1 MAVSVCGSYNLMDSE
16 YVPYRTETATWDLLT
31 GNRLEPEE
39 LFCKDVDIAAVLNE
53 KVRSY
58 ALTPFDY
65 TGLYPNMKLDFAALP
80 QTGWHL
86 THDAI
91 YIDQANPY
99 FANGVRIPLTNLP
112 DGILAADQARDFT
125 KAMDHERIVVHPIW
139 NTSDRD
145 IYYAYNA
152 DSLVSCGFLKEEVHP
167 NAAKINKQVMD
178 HLNDHFTMDA
188 ITDFYTEQGVDMED
202 VDVWI
207 LDWSLQNLGGKY
219 LLFQGR
225 LPYHMTN
232 DPGDQIKYPHK
243 VFMLFDLE
251 SGREISPNVLL
262 KEGWQKAA
270 ADVVGVPNW
279 EPTTLPDGEPEIQ
292 SFYLNRDGSA
302 VLSLL
307 YAEGEYSATVP
318 RDYVNHG

>member
-1 MAVSVCGSYNLMDSE
+1 MMDSD

-31 GNRLEPEE
+31 GKRLEPKE
-39 LFCKDVDIAAVLNE
+39 LFCQGVDIAAVLNE

-58 ALTPFDY
+58 SMTPFDY

-99 FANGVRIPLTNLP
+99 SANGVRIPLTNLP
-112 DGILAADQARDFT
+112 DGILASDQARDFT
-125 KAMDHERIVVHPIW
+125 EAFDHESIVVHPIF

-145 IYYAYNA
+145 IYYAYNS
-152 DSLVSCGFLKEEVHP
+152 DGLVSCGFLKESAHP
-167 NAAKINKQVMD
+167 NEAKINKQVMD
-178 HLNDHFTMDA
+178 HLNTHFTLEA
-188 ITDFYTEQGVDMED
+188 ITEFYTGHGISMED
-202 VDVWI
+202 VEVWI
-207 LDWSLQNLGGKY
+207 LDWSLQKLGSKY
-219 LLFQGR
+219 LLFQGT
-225 LPYHMTN
+225 LPYHMTE
-232 DPGDQIKYPHK
+232 DPAAQIRYPHK

-251 SGREISPNVLL
+251 SGREISWTVLL

-270 ADVVGVPNW
+270 RDVVGVPNW
-279 EPTTLPDGEPEIQ
+279 EPTTLPDGEPELQ
-292 SFYLNRDGSA
+292 SFNIYRDGSA

-307 YAEGEYSATVP
+307 YGVGEYSATVP
-318 RDYVNHG
+318 REYINHG